1 MSHYIKV
8 PAPRSHGK
16 LFTDLLD
23 AVRFWTKVELQS
35 PQHCWPFTG
44 SLDSSGHG
52 LFRYGRG
59 LWMAHR
65 AAYADSQGPIPEGAR
80 IVHACGNPACCN
92 PRHLKMLPRRGEVAA
107 EVGDTFATP
116 ATPASLRGEARRR
129 PAVAPTAAYP

>member
-1 MSHYIKV
+1 MSHFIKV

-35 PQHCWPFTG
+35 PRRCWRFTG

-65 AAYADSQGPIPEGAR
+65 VAYADSHGPIPEGAK
-80 IVHACGNPACCN
+80 IAHACGNPACCN
-92 PRHLKMLPRRGEVAA
+92 PGHLRVQPRRASMPSEPA
-107 EVGDTFATP
+107 ESPDTVGLPPCSVPAFADR
-116 ATPASLRGEARRR
+116 ACM
-129 PAVAPTAAYP
+129 